1 MNPSNPISSG
11 LREVFTAFK
20 RMLDPTPEAELPLI
34 RHTPMP
40 GNGELQWWD
49 DRRYLDELRAEIF
62 DAADEGGFVWEVPP
76 PVLSET
82 VLAGLKSDLDAAFWR
97 FAHIFEGAV

>member
-1 MNPSNPISSG
+1 MGNTNNIS
-11 LREVFTAFK
+11 LTALFQAFK
-20 RMLDPTPEAELPLI
+20 RVIAPTPLAELPLI

-62 DAADEGGFVWEVPP
+62 DAADEGGFVWEMPP

-97 FAHIFEGAV
+97 FAHIFEDAA